1 MNNSII
7 NNFVDSFIAFLFAI
21 SGPVAIMLSITSA
34 NNIDPRDVSIWLFG
48 CFAVNGFF
56 SIILTLKNKQP
67 LVLMWSIPGM
77 ILIGYSL
84 KNYSLN
90 EIVGVYLTSSFLLFL
105 ISFTNIINFLKKNI
119 PTEIV
124 MGMVSAIF
132 LSFCVDWI
140 NSLNTYPMLASIMS
154 LTFFILLFL
163 SKKIKTIP
171 PLLGC
176 LISGLLVMYFTHKI
190 NISTKEISLINI
202 YLTMPEFNLKPII
215 ELTIPLI
222 ITVIFIQ
229 NGQGIVLLEN
239 KKYTPPL
246 NQITYYCGLGSF
258 FNAYLGAVSTCLTG
272 PVTGIL
278 TSNPNTQNQYIS
290 AILFS
295 FLCIVF
301 GLYSP
306 FVLNLLQELPKEFII
321 TLGGLALLNVLQQ
334 SFVDSFKSKYA
345 LSALLT
351 FLVTLSEFS
360 LFNIGAPFWGLLLG
374 FLVSKFIEK

>member
-56 SIILTLKNKQP
+56 SIILTFKNKQP

-290 AILFS
+290 AILF
-295 FLCIVF
+295 
-301 GLYSP
+301 
-306 FVLNLLQELPKEFII
+306 
-321 TLGGLALLNVLQQ
+321 
-334 SFVDSFKSKYA
+334 
-345 LSALLT
+345 LSL
-351 FLVTLSEFS
+351 
-360 LFNIGAPFWGLLLG
+360 IH
-374 FLVSKFIEK
+374 I

>member
-1 MNNSII
+1 MKYTII
-7 NNFVDSFIAFLFAI
+7 NNFVDSFIAFLFAV
-21 SGPVAIMLSITSA
+21 SGPVAIMLSITST
-34 NNIDPRDVSIWLFG
+34 NNINSSNVSIWLFG
-48 CFAVNGFF
+48 CFAVNGLL

-67 LVLMWSIPGM
+67 LVLMWSIPGI

-84 KNYSLN
+84 KHYSLN

-105 ISFTNIINFLKKNI
+105 ISFTDIITFLKKNI

-140 NSLNTYPMLASIMS
+140 NSLNTYPMLAGIMS

-163 SKKIKTIP
+163 SKRMKTIP
-171 PLLGC
+171 PLFGC
-176 LISGLLVMYFTHKI
+176 LVSGLFVMYYTNEI
-190 NISTKEISLINI
+190 NFINKEVEIISI
-202 YLTMPEFNLKPII
+202 YLTMPEFNLKPIV

-229 NGQGIVLLEN
+229 NGQGIALLEN
-239 KKYTPPL
+239 KKYNPPL

-278 TSNPNTQNQYIS
+278 ISNPNTRNKYIS

-295 FLCIVF
+295 VFCIFF
-301 GLYSP
+301 GLFSP
-306 FVLNLLQELPKEFII
+306 SILNLLQEMPKEFII
-321 TLGGLALLNVLQQ
+321 SLGGLALLNVLQQ
-334 SFVDSFKSKYA
+334 SFVDSFKSNHVM
-345 LSALLT
+345 SALLT

-360 LFNIGAPFWGLLLG
+360 LFNIGSPFWGLLLG
-374 FLVSKFIEK
+374 FLVSKLIEK

>member
-1 MNNSII
+1 MKYTII

-21 SGPVAIMLSITSA
+21 SGPVAIMLSITST
-34 NNIDPRDVSIWLFG
+34 NNINSSNVSIWLFG
-48 CFAVNGFF
+48 CFAVNGLL

-67 LVLMWSIPGM
+67 LVLMWSIPGI

-84 KNYSLN
+84 KHYSLN

-105 ISFTNIINFLKKNI
+105 ISFTDIITFLKKNI

-140 NSLNTYPMLASIMS
+140 NSLNTYPMLAGIMS

-163 SKKIKTIP
+163 SKRMKTIP
-171 PLLGC
+171 PLFGC
-176 LISGLLVMYFTHKI
+176 LLSGLFVMYYTNEI
-190 NISTKEISLINI
+190 NFINKEVEIISI
-202 YLTMPEFNLKPII
+202 YLTMPEFNLKPIV

-229 NGQGIVLLEN
+229 NGQGIALLEN
-239 KKYTPPL
+239 KKYNPPL

-278 TSNPNTQNQYIS
+278 ISNPNTRNKYIS

-295 FLCIVF
+295 IFCIFF
-301 GLYSP
+301 GLFSP
-306 FVLNLLQELPKEFII
+306 SILNLLQEMPKEFII
-321 TLGGLALLNVLQQ
+321 SLGGLALLNVLQQ
-334 SFVDSFKSKYA
+334 SFVDSFKSNHVM
-345 LSALLT
+345 SALLT

-360 LFNIGAPFWGLLLG
+360 LFNIGSPFWGLLLG
-374 FLVSKFIEK
+374 FLVSKLIEK

>member
-1 MNNSII
+1 
-7 NNFVDSFIAFLFAI
+7 
-21 SGPVAIMLSITSA
+21 
-34 NNIDPRDVSIWLFG
+34 
-48 CFAVNGFF
+48 
-56 SIILTLKNKQP
+56 
-67 LVLMWSIPGM
+67 
-77 ILIGYSL
+77 
-84 KNYSLN
+84 
-90 EIVGVYLTSSFLLFL
+90 
-105 ISFTNIINFLKKNI
+105 
-119 PTEIV
+119 
-124 MGMVSAIF
+124 
-132 LSFCVDWI
+132 
-140 NSLNTYPMLASIMS
+140 
-154 LTFFILLFL
+154 
-163 SKKIKTIP
+163 
-171 PLLGC
+171 
-176 LISGLLVMYFTHKI
+176 MYFTDKI
-190 NISTKEISLINI
+190 NISTKEISLVDV

-239 KKYTPPL
+239 KKYSPPL

-278 TSNPNTQNQYIS
+278 TSNPNTKNQYIS

-295 FLCIVF
+295 VLCVIF

-334 SFVDSFKSKYA
+334 SFIDSFKSKHT

>member
-1 MNNSII
+1 MKYTII
-7 NNFVDSFIAFLFAI
+7 NNFVDSFIAFLFAV
-21 SGPVAIMLSITSA
+21 SGPVAIMLSITST
-34 NNIDPRDVSIWLFG
+34 NNINSSNVSIWLFG
-48 CFAVNGFF
+48 CFAVNGLL

-67 LVLMWSIPGM
+67 LVLMWSIPGI

-84 KNYSLN
+84 KHYSLN

-105 ISFTNIINFLKKNI
+105 ISFTDIITFLKKNI

-140 NSLNTYPMLASIMS
+140 NSLNTYPMLAGIMS

-163 SKKIKTIP
+163 SKRMKTIP
-171 PLLGC
+171 PLFGC
-176 LISGLLVMYFTHKI
+176 LVSGLFVMYYTNEI
-190 NISTKEISLINI
+190 NFINKEIELISI
-202 YLTMPEFNLKPII
+202 YLTMPEFNLKPIV

-229 NGQGIVLLEN
+229 NGQGIALLEN
-239 KKYTPPL
+239 KKYNPPL

-278 TSNPNTQNQYIS
+278 ISNPNTRNKYIS

-295 FLCIVF
+295 VFCIFF
-301 GLYSP
+301 GLFSP
-306 FVLNLLQELPKEFII
+306 SILNLLQEMPKEFII
-321 TLGGLALLNVLQQ
+321 SLGGLALLNVLQQ
-334 SFVDSFKSKYA
+334 SFVDSFKSNHV

-360 LFNIGAPFWGLLLG
+360 LFNIGSPFWGLLLG
-374 FLVSKFIEK
+374 FLVSKLIEK

>member
-67 LVLMWSIPGM
+67 LVLMWSIPGI

-154 LTFFILLFL
+154 LTFFLLLFL
-163 SKKIKTIP
+163 SKKYKTIP

-176 LISGLLVMYFTHKI
+176 LISGLLVMYFSNNI
-190 NISTKEISLINI
+190 SISTKEVSLVNI
-202 YLTMPEFNLKPII
+202 YLTMPEFNFKPII

-229 NGQGIVLLEN
+229 NGQGIALLEN
-239 KKYTPPL
+239 KKYNPPL

-295 FLCIVF
+295 ILCIIF
-301 GLYSP
+301 GLFSP
-306 FVLNLLQELPKEFII
+306 FVLNLLQELPEEFII

-334 SFVDSFKSKYA
+334 SFVDSFKSNHA
-345 LSALLT
+345 LGALLT

>member
-1 MNNSII
+1 MKYTII

-21 SGPVAIMLSITSA
+21 SGPVAIMLSITST
-34 NNIDPRDVSIWLFG
+34 NNINSSNVSIWLFG
-48 CFAVNGFF
+48 CFAVNGFL

-67 LVLMWSIPGM
+67 LVLMWSIPGI

-84 KNYSLN
+84 KHYSLN

-105 ISFTNIINFLKKNI
+105 ISFTDIITFLKKNI

-140 NSLNTYPMLASIMS
+140 NSLNTYPMLAGIMS

-163 SKKIKTIP
+163 SKRMKTIP
-171 PLLGC
+171 PLFGC
-176 LISGLLVMYFTHKI
+176 LVSGLIVMYYTNEI
-190 NISTKEISLINI
+190 NFINKEIELISI
-202 YLTMPEFNLKPII
+202 YLTMPEFNLKPIV

-229 NGQGIVLLEN
+229 NGQGIALLEN
-239 KKYTPPL
+239 KKYDPPL

-278 TSNPNTQNQYIS
+278 ISNPNTRNKYIS

-295 FLCIVF
+295 VFCIFF
-301 GLYSP
+301 GLFSP
-306 FVLNLLQELPKEFII
+306 SILNLLQEMPKEFII
-321 TLGGLALLNVLQQ
+321 SLGGLALLNVLQQ
-334 SFVDSFKSKYA
+334 SFVDSFKSNHVM
-345 LSALLT
+345 SALLT

-360 LFNIGAPFWGLLLG
+360 LFNIGSPFWGLLLG
-374 FLVSKFIEK
+374 FLVSKLIEK

>member
-1 MNNSII
+1 MKYTII

-21 SGPVAIMLSITSA
+21 SGPVAIMLSITST
-34 NNIDPRDVSIWLFG
+34 NNIISSNVSIWLFG
-48 CFAVNGFF
+48 CFAVNGFL

-105 ISFTNIINFLKKNI
+105 ISFTDIITFLKKNI

-132 LSFCVDWI
+132 LSFCVDWV
-140 NSLNTYPMLASIMS
+140 NSLNTYPMLAGIMS

-163 SKKIKTIP
+163 SKKMKTIP
-171 PLLGC
+171 PLFGC
-176 LISGLLVMYFTHKI
+176 LISGLIVMFYTNEI
-190 NISTKEISLINI
+190 NFINKEIELISI
-202 YLTMPEFNLKPII
+202 YLTMPEFNFKPIV

-229 NGQGIVLLEN
+229 NGQGIALLEN
-239 KKYTPPL
+239 KKYNPPL
-246 NQITYYCGLGSF
+246 KQITYYCGLGSF

-278 TSNPNTQNQYIS
+278 ISNPNTQNTYIS

-295 FLCIVF
+295 VFCIFF
-301 GLYSP
+301 GLFSP
-306 FVLNLLQELPKEFII
+306 SVLNFLQELPKEFII
-321 TLGGLALLNVLQQ
+321 SLGGLALLNVLQQ
-334 SFVDSFKSKYA
+334 SFVDSFKSNHVM
-345 LSALLT
+345 SALLT

-360 LFNIGAPFWGLLLG
+360 LFNIGSPFWGLLLG
-374 FLVSKFIEK
+374 FLVSKLIEK